1 MRRVIVH
8 IDRLVLTGFRRED
21 RDAVGAGLQQEL
33 ARAFAERAALARLAA
48 VGNVARLQVDG
59 VQIGPGAPH
68 QRVGADIAR
77 GIAKGIGE

>member
-33 ARAFAERAALARLAA
+33 ARAFADPAALARLASI
-48 VGNVARLQVDG
+48 GDMPRLQVDG
-59 VQIGPGAPH
+59 VQLGHGAAP
-68 QRVGADIAR
+68 QRAGEELAR
-77 GIAKGIGE
+77 GIDKGIGQ